1 MAFFFMKMMI
11 MKIFPLKSS
20 YFGVK
25 SDFLP
30 VRIPVKVFL

>member
-1 MAFFFMKMMI
+1 